1 MNSVVGSLTIPLFV
15 EYTNALIF
23 GRYQFPPFIRT
34 YPKSTSL
41 IFFGPAGTQIGVKL
55 LRVWQKWSVQGSK
68 WLGDKGAFNSLT
80 PICLPAGT
88 KKLRLVLFG

>member
-1 MNSVVGSLTIPLFV
+1 MYV

-41 IFFGPAGTQIGVKL
+41 SFFVPAGTQIGVKL
-55 LRVWQKWSVQGSK
+55 LSGPKIVVELTRHFADKTWVSK
-68 WLGDKGAFNSLT
+68 VSMTNN
-80 PICLPAGT
+80 
-88 KKLRLVLFG
+88 